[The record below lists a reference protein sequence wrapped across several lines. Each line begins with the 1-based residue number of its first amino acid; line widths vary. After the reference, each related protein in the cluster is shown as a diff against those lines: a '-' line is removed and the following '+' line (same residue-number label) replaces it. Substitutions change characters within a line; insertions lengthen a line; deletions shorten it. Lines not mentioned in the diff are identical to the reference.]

1 MKQGCNR
8 EGVVW
13 GGAKG
18 ACACAL
24 CGNVVIAIGVTSK
37 QVPKILVRRYCKNPL
52 IKIMSQ
58 CTYLY
63 KW

>member
-1 MKQGCNR
+1 M
-8 EGVVW
+8 VW

-18 ACACAL
+18 ACARSL

-37 QVPKILVRRYCKNPL
+37 QVPKILVRRYCKNSL